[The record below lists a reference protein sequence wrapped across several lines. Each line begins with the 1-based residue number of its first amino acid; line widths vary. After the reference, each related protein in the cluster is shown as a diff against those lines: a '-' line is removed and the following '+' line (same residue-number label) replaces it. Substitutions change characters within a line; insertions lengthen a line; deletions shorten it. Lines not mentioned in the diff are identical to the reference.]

1 MAQQRPSVRV
11 VRRDGTALVTGPMI
25 GDVESQVMDSDRD
38 LSFPFHFA
46 SHADLLCFP
55 PLSQRTHP
63 AEVSGSVVDAIIV
76 PTIRE
81 AGQLRTAVDLAA
93 QLGCP
98 LIAIYSQRSEDELS
112 SIKAEFKKG
121 EVTVIGLPAK
131 LPQDLQE
138 LLAFETNSH
147 AEGVSFCVLD
157 ISRKRNL
164 GWVLAQLCGWT
175 KILFLDDD
183 IRHLTS
189 DKVMKAASLLGEYP
203 VVGFQVRNYPDNSV
217 IGHAKRLAGWNQDV
231 FISGG
236 SLLVDP
242 QRLNGFFPPVY
253 HEDWFCSLN
262 HICAG
267 TAAVGGEVEQLP
279 YAPFATPMRAWLE
292 EFADILGE
300 GLLWLIHHKRDLSFP
315 EASFW
320 AEAMDSS
327 FWRSALQRRAMLLDE
342 IARRLHELYKQQSD
356 DSDVAAALVSVKQAQ
371 IRRRELAAEDFV
383 SFVDQWLRDLA
394 GWRARLA
401 ELPRV
406 DSISKALAALGLS
419 RVALTGDPE
428 PRESPDPEPQELPT
442 ALTQTRHWP
451 TRAPTTGSVLKR
463 GSLGGILF
471 GGVLLNPGR
480 RRRGRLGQL
489 G

>member
-1 MAQQRPSVRV
+1 MLGSAKPP
-11 VRRDGTALVTGPMI
+11 DAHDDT
-25 GDVESQVMDSDRD
+25 D
-38 LSFPFHFA
+38 LSVPFHFL

-55 PLSQRTHP
+55 QLSGKTQP
-63 AEVSGSVVDAIIV
+63 SEVAGSVVDAIIV

-81 AGQLRTAVDLAA
+81 AGQLRPAVDLAA

-98 LIAIYSQRSEDELS
+98 LIAIYSQRSDDELS
-112 SIKAEFKKG
+112 SIKAEFKQS
-121 EVTVIGLPAK
+121 EVTVIGLPAN

-138 LLAFETNSH
+138 LLDFETNSH
-147 AEGVSFCVLD
+147 AEGVSSCPLD

-164 GWVLAQLCGWT
+164 GLAMAQLCGWT

-183 IRHLTS
+183 IRHITS
-189 DKVMKAASLLGEYP
+189 EKVIKAARLLDKCP
-203 VVGFQVRNYPDNSV
+203 VVGLQVRNYPDNSV
-217 IGHAKRLAGWNQDV
+217 VGHAKRLAGWNQDV

-292 EFADILGE
+292 EFADILSE
-300 GLLWLIHHKRDLSFP
+300 GLLWLIHHKMDLSFP
-315 EASFW
+315 QASFW

-327 FWRSALQRRAMLLDE
+327 FWHSALQRRAMLLDE
-342 IARRLHELYKQQSD
+342 IARRLHRQQPD
-356 DSDVAAALVSVKQAQ
+356 NSDVAAALVSVKQAQ
-371 IRRRELAAEDFV
+371 TRRSELAAEDFV
-383 SFVDQWLRDLA
+383 TFVDQWLRDLA
-394 GWRARLA
+394 VWRARLA

-406 DSISKALAALGLS
+406 DSVAMALTALGLS
-419 RVALTGDPE
+419 RVVFAGDPE
-428 PRESPDPEPQELPT
+428 PRESPDPEPRESPDPEPRESPDPESQVLPT
-442 ALTQTRHWP
+442 ALTQVRRWP

-463 GSLGGILF
+463 GSLGGILIS
-471 GGVLLNPGR
+471 GILLSQGR
-480 RRRGRLGQL
+480 RLRERLGQL
-489 G
+489 R

>member
-1 MAQQRPSVRV
+1 M
-11 VRRDGTALVTGPMI
+11 
-25 GDVESQVMDSDRD
+25 
-38 LSFPFHFA
+38 
-46 SHADLLCFP
+46 
-55 PLSQRTHP
+55 
-63 AEVSGSVVDAIIV
+63 
-76 PTIRE
+76 
-81 AGQLRTAVDLAA
+81 
-93 QLGCP
+93 
-98 LIAIYSQRSEDELS
+98 RS
-112 SIKAEFKKG
+112 
-121 EVTVIGLPAK
+121 EVTVICLPAN
-131 LPQDLQE
+131 LPQELQE
-138 LLAFETNSH
+138 LFAFETSSH
-147 AEGVSFCVLD
+147 PEGVSFCVLD

-189 DKVMKAASLLGEYP
+189 DKVIKAASLLDEYP

-279 YAPFATPMRAWLE
+279 YAPFATPTRAWLE

-315 EASFW
+315 QASFW
-320 AEAMDSS
+320 AEARDSS
-327 FWRSALQRRAMLLDE
+327 FWRSALQRRAILLDE
-342 IARRLHELYKQQSD
+342 IAKRLHRQQPA

-371 IRRRELAAEDFV
+371 IRRSELTAEDFV

-394 GWRARLA
+394 GWRFRLA
-401 ELPRV
+401 QLPRV
-406 DSISKALAALGLS
+406 DSIAKALAALGLS
-419 RVALTGDPE
+419 RVVFT
-428 PRESPDPEPQELPT
+428 SDPEPQELPT
-442 ALTQTRHWP
+442 ALARTPHGPRQV
-451 TRAPTTGSVLKR
+451 PTTGSVLKR

-471 GGVLLNPGR
+471 SGVLLNPGR

>member
-1 MAQQRPSVRV
+1 MLGSAKPP
-11 VRRDGTALVTGPMI
+11 DTHDDT
-25 GDVESQVMDSDRD
+25 D
-38 LSFPFHFA
+38 LSVPFHFL

-55 PLSQRTHP
+55 QLSGKTQP
-63 AEVSGSVVDAIIV
+63 SEVASSVVDAIIV

-81 AGQLRTAVDLAA
+81 AGQLRPAAELAA
-93 QLGCP
+93 QLGCA
-98 LIAIYSQRSEDELS
+98 LIAIYSQRSDDELS
-112 SIKAEFKKG
+112 SIKAEFKQS
-121 EVTVIGLPAK
+121 EVTVIGLPAN

-138 LLAFETNSH
+138 LLDFETNSH
-147 AEGVSFCVLD
+147 SEGVSFCPLD

-164 GWVLAQLCGWT
+164 GLAMAQLCGWT

-183 IRHLTS
+183 IRHITS
-189 DKVMKAASLLGEYP
+189 EKVIKAARLLEECP

-217 IGHAKRLAGWNQDV
+217 VGHAKRLAGWNQDV

-292 EFADILGE
+292 EFADILSE
-300 GLLWLIHHKRDLSFP
+300 GLLWLIHHKMDLSFP
-315 EASFW
+315 QASFW

-327 FWRSALQRRAMLLDE
+327 FWHSALQRRAMLLDE
-342 IARRLHELYKQQSD
+342 IARRLHRQQPD
-356 DSDVAAALVSVKQAQ
+356 NSDVAAALVSVKQAQ
-371 IRRRELAAEDFV
+371 TRRSELAAEDFV

-394 GWRARLA
+394 VWRARLA

-406 DSISKALAALGLS
+406 DSVAMALTALGLS
-419 RVALTGDPE
+419 RVVFAGDPE
-428 PRESPDPEPQELPT
+428 PRESPDRESQMLPDPESQVLPT
-442 ALTQTRHWP
+442 ALAQVRRWP

-463 GSLGGILF
+463 GSLGRILIS
-471 GGVLLNPGR
+471 GVLLSQGR
-480 RRRGRLGQL
+480 RLRERLGQL
-489 G
+489 R

>member
-1 MAQQRPSVRV
+1 MLGSAKPP
-11 VRRDGTALVTGPMI
+11 DTHDDT
-25 GDVESQVMDSDRD
+25 D
-38 LSFPFHFA
+38 LSVPFHFL

-55 PLSQRTHP
+55 QLSGKTQP
-63 AEVSGSVVDAIIV
+63 SEVASSVVDAIIV

-81 AGQLRTAVDLAA
+81 AGQLRPAVDLAA

-98 LIAIYSQRSEDELS
+98 LIAIYSQRSDDELS
-112 SIKAEFKKG
+112 SIKAEFKQS
-121 EVTVIGLPAK
+121 EVTVIGLPAN

-138 LLAFETNSH
+138 LLDFETNSH
-147 AEGVSFCVLD
+147 AEGVSFCPLD

-164 GWVLAQLCGWT
+164 GLAMAQLCGWT

-183 IRHLTS
+183 IRHITS
-189 DKVMKAASLLGEYP
+189 EKVIKAARLLDECP
-203 VVGFQVRNYPDNSV
+203 VVGLQVRNYPDNSV
-217 IGHAKRLAGWNQDV
+217 VGHAKRLAGWNQDV

-292 EFADILGE
+292 EFADILSE
-300 GLLWLIHHKRDLSFP
+300 GLLWLIHHKMDLSFP
-315 EASFW
+315 QASFW

-327 FWRSALQRRAMLLDE
+327 FWHSALQRRAMLLDE
-342 IARRLHELYKQQSD
+342 IARRLHRQQPDNSE
-356 DSDVAAALVSVKQAQ
+356 VAAALVSVKQAQ
-371 IRRRELAAEDFV
+371 TRRSELAAEDFV

-394 GWRARLA
+394 VWRARLA

-406 DSISKALAALGLS
+406 DSVAMALTALGLS
-419 RVALTGDPE
+419 RVVSAGDPE
-428 PRESPDPEPQELPT
+428 PRESPDPESQVLPDPESQVLPT
-442 ALTQTRHWP
+442 ALAHVRRRP
-451 TRAPTTGSVLKR
+451 TRAPTTGSLLKR
-463 GSLGGILF
+463 GSLGGILIS
-471 GGVLLNPGR
+471 GVLLSQGR
-480 RRRGRLGQL
+480 RLRERLGQL
-489 G
+489 R

>member
-1 MAQQRPSVRV
+1 MAQQRPPARV
-11 VRRDGTALVTGPMI
+11 VQRDGTALVTDTMTGQAKSR
-25 GDVESQVMDSDRD
+25 DAQNDSD
-38 LSFPFHFA
+38 LSFPFHFV

-55 PLSQRTHP
+55 FVSKRTKP
-63 AEVSGSVVDAIIV
+63 AEVASSVVDAIIV

-81 AGQLRTAVDLAA
+81 AGQLRPAVELAA
-93 QLGCP
+93 QLRCP
-98 LIAIYSQRSEDELS
+98 VIAIYSQRSDDELS
-112 SIKAEFKKG
+112 SIKEEFKQS
-121 EVTVIGLPAK
+121 EVTVVGLPAN

-138 LLAFETNSH
+138 LLAFETSSH
-147 AEGVSFCVLD
+147 PEGVSFCPLD

-164 GWVLAQLCGWT
+164 GLAMAQLCGWT

-183 IRHLTS
+183 IRRLTS
-189 DKVMKAASLLGEYP
+189 AMVIKAASLLDEYP
-203 VVGFQVRNYPDNSV
+203 VVGFQVRNYPDNAV
-217 IGHAKRLAGWNQDV
+217 VGHAKRLAGWNQDI

-242 QRLNGFFPPVY
+242 QRLNGFFPPIY

-279 YAPFATPMRAWLE
+279 YSPFATPMRAWLE

-315 EASFW
+315 QASFW

-327 FWRSALQRRAMLLDE
+327 FWHSALQRRAMLLDE
-342 IARRLHELYKQQSD
+342 IARRLHKQQPNE
-356 DSDVAAALVSVKQAQ
+356 SDVAAALVSVKQAQ
-371 IRRRELAAEDFV
+371 IRRSELAAEDFV

-401 ELPRV
+401 KLPRV
-406 DSISKALAALGLS
+406 DSIAEALAALGLS
-419 RVALTGDPE
+419 RVVLTSDPE
-428 PRESPDPEPQELPT
+428 PRESPTPESQALPT
-442 ALTQTRHWP
+442 ALTQTR
-451 TRAPTTGSVLKR
+451 RQAAQAPTTGSVLKR
-463 GSLGGILF
+463 GGLSGILVSD
-471 GGVLLNPGR
+471 VLLSQGR
-480 RRRGRLGQL
+480 RLLERLGQL
-489 G
+489 R

>member
-1 MAQQRPSVRV
+1 
-11 VRRDGTALVTGPMI
+11 VTDTILGPAKPP
-25 GDVESQVMDSDRD
+25 DTHDDTD
-38 LSFPFHFA
+38 LSVPFHFL

-55 PLSQRTHP
+55 QLSGKTRP
-63 AEVSGSVVDAIIV
+63 SEVANSVVDAIIV

-81 AGQLRTAVDLAA
+81 AGQLRPAVELAA

-98 LIAIYSQRSEDELS
+98 LIAIYSQRSDDELS
-112 SIKAEFKKG
+112 SIKAEFKQS
-121 EVTVIGLPAK
+121 EVTVIGLPAN

-138 LLAFETNSH
+138 LLDFETNSH
-147 AEGVSFCVLD
+147 AEGVSSCPLD

-164 GWVLAQLCGWT
+164 GLAMAQLCGWT

-183 IRHLTS
+183 IRYITS
-189 DKVMKAASLLGEYP
+189 EKVIKAARLLDEYP

-217 IGHAKRLAGWNQDV
+217 VGHAKRLAGWNQDV

-262 HICAG
+262 QICAG

-292 EFADILGE
+292 EFADILSE
-300 GLLWLIHHKRDLSFP
+300 GLLWLIHHKMDLSFP
-315 EASFW
+315 QASFW

-342 IARRLHELYKQQSD
+342 IARRLHKQQPD
-356 DSDVAAALVSVKQAQ
+356 NSDVAAALVSVKQAQ
-371 IRRRELAAEDFV
+371 TRRSELAAEDFV

-394 GWRARLA
+394 VWRARLA

-406 DSISKALAALGLS
+406 DSVATALTALGLS
-419 RVALTGDPE
+419 RVVFAGDPE
-428 PRESPDPEPQELPT
+428 PRESPDPDSHVLPT
-442 ALTQTRHWP
+442 ALTQVRRWP
-451 TRAPTTGSVLKR
+451 TRAPTMGSVLKR
-463 GSLGGILF
+463 GSLGGMLIS
-471 GGVLLNPGR
+471 GVLLSQGR
-480 RRRGRLGQL
+480 RLRERLGQL
-489 G
+489 R

>member
-1 MAQQRPSVRV
+1 MARQRPSVRV

-55 PLSQRTHP
+55 PLSRITQP
-63 AEVSGSVVDAIIV
+63 EEVSGSVVDAIIV

-98 LIAIYSQRSEDELS
+98 LIAIYSQRSDDELS
-112 SIKAEFKKG
+112 SIKAEFMRS
-121 EVTVIGLPAK
+121 EVTIIGLPAN
-131 LPQDLQE
+131 LPQELQE
-138 LLAFETNSH
+138 LFAFETSSH
-147 AEGVSFCVLD
+147 PEGVSFCPLD
-157 ISRKRNL
+157 ISKKRNL
-164 GWVLAQLCGWT
+164 GLAMAQLCGWT

-183 IRHLTS
+183 IRDLTAL
-189 DKVMKAASLLGEYP
+189 KVITAASLLDEYP

-217 IGHAKRLAGWNQDV
+217 VGHAKRLARWNQDV

-279 YAPFATPMRAWLE
+279 YAPFATPTRAWLE

-315 EASFW
+315 QASFW
-320 AEAMDSS
+320 AEARDSS
-327 FWRSALQRRAMLLDE
+327 FWRSALQRRAILLDE
-342 IARRLHELYKQQSD
+342 IAKRLHRQQPA
-356 DSDVAAALVSVKQAQ
+356 DSVVAAALVSVKQAQ
-371 IRRRELAAEDFV
+371 IRRSELTAEDFV
-383 SFVDQWLRDLA
+383 SFVDQWLCDLA

-401 ELPRV
+401 KLPRV
-406 DSISKALAALGLS
+406 NSVAKALAALGLS
-419 RVALTGDPE
+419 HAVFT
-428 PRESPDPEPQELPT
+428 SDPEPQELPT
-442 ALTQTRHWP
+442 ALAQTPHGPTQV
-451 TRAPTTGSVLKR
+451 PTTGSVLKR

-471 GGVLLNPGR
+471 SGVLLNPGG